1 MLTFTR
7 MRHDIM
13 YGLYGFRLDLKIEIC
28 FKKIS
33 TKYGP
38 CSSHKLRQVLY
49 TVEKCRLVEEGR
61 GTMLLLTLGQRY
73 TECNTLCN
81 KNVFTFISFG
91 FLELP

>member
-38 CSSHKLRQVLY
+38 CSSHKLR
-49 TVEKCRLVEEGR
+49 
-61 GTMLLLTLGQRY
+61 
-73 TECNTLCN
+73 
-81 KNVFTFISFG
+81 
-91 FLELP
+91 